1 MILLRFIAY
10 VLVSIIVV
18 CVIGGLAAPI
28 LFAVAEYLIYKL
40 FRYLYLDKKY
50 NALEINKEE

>member
-40 FRYLYLDKKY
+40 FRFLEKKY